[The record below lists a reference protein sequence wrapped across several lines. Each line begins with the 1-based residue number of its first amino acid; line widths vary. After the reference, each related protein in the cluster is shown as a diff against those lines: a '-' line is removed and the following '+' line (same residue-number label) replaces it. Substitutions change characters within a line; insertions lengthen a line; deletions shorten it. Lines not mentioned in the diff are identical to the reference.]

1 MNTPPSSALKH
12 LHPGWFLPGLAVGGL
27 ALAWLEA
34 APLFGDLAGA
44 GALVLAAAACVAA
57 LVLAVASLVRWQRF
71 PQALA
76 DDLKHPVRHAWAAAM
91 PTALVLLASL
101 GAALLGPNP
110 WLGGLWVV
118 GSAWNFW
125 VAAWMWGRWLRPGAT
140 GASFWAGA
148 TPILW
153 MAVTGL
159 CLAPL
164 AGPGLGFEAMA
175 LAQLGVGALLGALT
189 LGLLAVRLATSG
201 VWSERVLPTLFLGA
215 APPAVC
221 GLVAAQLGGS
231 LAWAWAAWGIAL
243 FALLWSGAVL
253 RRVLAQPIGLTFW
266 APAVSLA
273 LFAAL
278 SLRLAP
284 PAGGLFQTFGL
295 LTLAVASLL
304 VAVLTLATVKGLRE
318 GSWLAPET
326 VAALQVAAE
335 R

>member
-1 MNTPPSSALKH
+1 
-12 LHPGWFLPGLAVGGL
+12 
-27 ALAWLEA
+27 
-34 APLFGDLAGA
+34 
-44 GALVLAAAACVAA
+44 
-57 LVLAVASLVRWQRF
+57 
-71 PQALA
+71 
-76 DDLKHPVRHAWAAAM
+76 M

-140 GASFWAGA
+140 GTSFWAGA

-175 LAQLGVGALLGALT
+175 LAQLGVGVLLGALT

-201 VWSERVLPTLFLGA
+201 VWSRTGVARAVSGG

-221 GLVAAQLGGS
+221 GLVAAQ
-231 LAWAWAAWGIAL
+231 
-243 FALLWSGAVL
+243 SGARWPGPGRPGALPCL
-253 RRVLAQPIGLTFW
+253 RCCGRARCCAVLAQPIGLTFW

-278 SLRLAP
+278 TLRLAP
-284 PAGGLFQTFGL
+284 AAGGLFPDVCAARAGGGVVAGGGADAGHRQRAARRQ
-295 LTLAVASLL
+295 LARAGDGGRAAGGRRAVSILEVSGMPDTTESSKSALACSHVA
-304 VAVLTLATVKGLRE
+304 AA
-318 GSWLAPET
+318 APH
-326 VAALQVAAE
+326 AALQSPDVRNDLLNRLRRAEGQLRGIQGMIERGRTAA
-335 R
+335 RSHSSFRRCAARSTARMCT

>member
-1 MNTPPSSALKH
+1 MNATPSSALKH
-12 LHPGWFLPGLAVGGL
+12 LHPGWALPVLALGAL

-34 APLFGDLAGA
+34 APLLGDLAGA
-44 GALVLAAAACVAA
+44 GALVLTAVAGTAAV
-57 LVLAVASLVRWQRF
+57 VLAVASLVRWQRY

-76 DDLKHPVRHAWAAAM
+76 DDLKHPARHGWVAAM
-91 PTALVLLASL
+91 PSALVLLGSL

-110 WLGGLWVV
+110 WFGGLWGV
-118 GSAWNFW
+118 GSAWNFG
-125 VAAWMWGRWLRPGAT
+125 VAAWLCGRWLRPGAA
-140 GASFWAGA
+140 GAGFWAGV

-153 MAVTGL
+153 VAVTGL
-159 CLAPL
+159 CLAAL
-164 AGPGLGFEAMA
+164 AGPGLDFEAMA
-175 LAQLGVGALLGALT
+175 LAQLGVGVLLGVLT

-201 VWSERVLPTLFLGA
+201 VWSERLLPTLFLGA

-221 GLVAAQLGGS
+221 GLVAAQPGGS
-231 LAWAWAAWGIAL
+231 LPWAWMAWGIAL

-284 PAGGLFQTFGL
+284 TAGGLFQTFAL

-318 GSWLAPET
+318 GSWLGPET